1 MIDAIII
8 KFVICIFMKR
18 KKNRERQRAYST
30 YTLKVCNKS
39 IVNIKNKFIN
49 QKQFSKRVRL

>member
-1 MIDAIII
+1 
-8 KFVICIFMKR
+8 MKR